1 MILYCYI
8 TLYQLVIHLHLNVFY
23 YLLLLLLL
31 EIGLDIESTI
41 YLVNKKWFEDKRKR
55 DAQRGYILYSEYY
68 SVILIIF

>member
-1 MILYCYI
+1 MLLYNTLPISYTSTPERIFIIIILI
-8 TLYQLVIHLHLNVFY
+8 
-23 YLLLLLLL
+23 LLL

-68 SVILIIF
+68 SIFLIFL